1 MPAGLIDHL
10 RYPED
15 LFRVQSDRFATYHVT
30 DPPTFYQ
37 NSRAWVVAQDPDSVV
52 QTAQPTAAPTAAAPG
67 RPAAAPTRRDRMKPY
82 YLQMRLPGQAEEG
95 FLILQP
101 FVPVAAGRNELSNL
115 ASFMVAKSDPA
126 EYGRLEAYTMP
137 GGASVKGPEQIDS
150 LLNSTP
156 EYSTLRSLLSREGSQ
171 FLQGSLL
178 LIPVEQSLLYIR
190 PVYVQGTGGTKLPE
204 FRRVAAVYA
213 NRAVISES
221 LAGALSQLFPDLGP
235 PPPTG
240 TGDGTP
246 PPGGGPP
253 PATDVAGL
261 LTQADTAYNEAQ
273 TALKAGNLADYQ
285 RAVDR
290 MAELI
295 RQAQTAAG
303 GSTTTTT
310 GPGAT
315 TTTTRK

>member
-1 MPAGLIDHL
+1 
-10 RYPED
+10 
-15 LFRVQSDRFATYHVT
+15 
-30 DPPTFYQ
+30 
-37 NSRAWVVAQDPDSVV
+37 
-52 QTAQPTAAPTAAAPG
+52 
-67 RPAAAPTRRDRMKPY
+67 MKPY
-82 YLQMRLPGQAEEG
+82 YLQMRLPGQPEEG

-101 FVPVAAGRNELSNL
+101 FVPVAAGRNELTNL

-178 LIPVEQSLLYIR
+178 LIPVEQSLLYVR

-204 FRRVAAVYA
+204 FRRLAAVYG
-213 NRAVISES
+213 NRAVISDS

-235 PPPTG
+235 PPADRHRRRYGAATA
-240 TGDGTP
+240 
-246 PPGGGPP
+246 GGGPP
-253 PATDVAGL
+253 PATDVPGL
-261 LTQADTAYNEAQ
+261 LAQADTAYNDAQ
-273 TALKAGNLADYQ
+273 TALKAGNLAEYQ
-285 RAVDR
+285 KAVDR

-295 RQAQTAAG
+295 RQAQTA
-303 GSTTTTT
+303 S
-310 GPGAT
+310 GAATT